1 MFFFEYL
8 IDETM
13 LNVDPAGTGPG
24 KITDQSFIRW
34 WWWILKRVG
43 LQDGE

>member
-13 LNVDPAGTGPG
+13 LNIDPAGIGPG
-24 KITDQSFIRW
+24 KITDQSFI
-34 WWWILKRVG
+34 LKRVG